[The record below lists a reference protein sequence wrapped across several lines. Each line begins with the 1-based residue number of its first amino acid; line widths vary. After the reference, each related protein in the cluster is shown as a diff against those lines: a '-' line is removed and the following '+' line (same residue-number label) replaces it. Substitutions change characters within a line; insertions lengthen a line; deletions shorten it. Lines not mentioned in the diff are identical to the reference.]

1 MSEISALHLELAD
14 QKISDRARGLIEAEE
29 NCQAITAHVN
39 RVSESIRFVDDL
51 KATIDDI
58 RSQLTLGMVADS
70 VLQSSTAH
78 PTA

>member
-1 MSEISALHLELAD
+1 MALPIEAPDGVAGILCV
-14 QKISDRARGLIEAEE
+14 RARGLIEAEA
-29 NCQAITAHVN
+29 NCEAITAHVN
-39 RVSESIRFVDDL
+39 RTSESIRFVDDL

-58 RSQLTLGMVADS
+58 RSQLTLRMVAES